1 MVHPLRPL
9 VAIVLATLAMLAA
22 GASPSFATVP
32 EGTDWTEHY
41 FDSGDGTQ
49 LHADVLRPKGVT
61 KSPIILAIGPYFGH
75 SAQAITDFN
84 PTASGPNERFADMYK
99 EGKIFEKG
107 YSLVMVDLPGFGAS
121 QGCNDF
127 GGPAEQAAVK
137 SAVEWAAAQEWSTG
151 KVGMWGKSYDGW
163 TEVMALATKPKG
175 LAAAVIMSPII
186 NGYGTLYQRGVH
198 YSGGWYGTPA
208 LYQGIDATPPSVS
221 DSPEYLLNVAQGTNP
236 ACYAQNIAIQNA
248 TIDDTDPFWQARN
261 LIPRAKGSDVP
272 VLWSHG
278 LVDANTKPDQFMDI
292 YTTLRGPRRGWFGQY
307 SHRRPQD
314 KKEDGS
320 SQVGR
325 EGFIDEAMR
334 WMDRYVKGVP
344 ADQARVE
351 DDPGVEVQDGGSK
364 KYRAEPVW
372 PPADAVPLRAS
383 LNGGTTLN
391 TPDNN
396 ADNGGSLPYSP
407 SLTVGEGNWTISQ
420 ALPYD
425 AHLAGVPTVTVRT
438 AGLVG
443 PRPNLYAALYDIDA
457 DGKATLVT
465 RGAQV
470 VLSPGEPTFELYPQD
485 WTFLKGHRIGFAF
498 APGDNAW
505 YLASSQGNAVDVT
518 EASIS
523 LPFLRYQRDSFL
535 PGKLTTDQED
545 APEPFDVSARFETTG
560 KTFPLPPQLTT
571 PPAASLPG
579 TPVGP
584 RRAKLSVALRAVKG
598 KRGRLRA
605 TGTAPAG
612 TKVTVR
618 LRRGTRTI
626 ATRTV
631 RATSRDR
638 WSAAFKVGKAGRYV
652 ALASVREAGS
662 TVRVRSR
669 RVSVRLT
676 GR

>member
-1 MVHPLRPL
+1 MARFRFLATALASL
-9 VAIVLATLAMLAA
+9 VVLAAA
-22 GASPSFATVP
+22 AAPSQATVP
-32 EGTDWTEHY
+32 EGTEWTEHY
-41 FDSGDGTQ
+41 FESGDGTQ
-49 LHADVLRPKGVT
+49 LHADVLRPKGVA

-75 SAQAITDFN
+75 SAQAVTDFD

-107 YSLVMVDLPGFGAS
+107 YTLVMVDLPGFGAS
-121 QGCNDF
+121 HGCNDF

-137 SAVEWAAAQEWSTG
+137 AAVEWAAGQEWSTG

-198 YSGGWYGTPA
+198 YSGGWYSTPA
-208 LYQGIDATPPSVS
+208 LYQGIDATPPSIN

-236 ACYAQNIAIQNA
+236 ACYAQNIAVQNS
-248 TIDDTDPFWQARN
+248 TIDDSDPFWQIRD
-261 LIPRAKGSDVP
+261 LRTRAKGSNVP

-278 LVDANTKPDQFMDI
+278 LVDANTKPDQFLDI
-292 YTTLRGPRRGWFGQY
+292 YSTLTGPHRGWFGQY

-314 KKEDGS
+314 KKPDGS

-344 ADQARVE
+344 AEQARVE
-351 DDPGVEVQDGGSK
+351 DDPGVEVQDGGLK
-364 KYRAEPVW
+364 KYRAEAAW
-372 PPADAVPLRAS
+372 PPADAAAVRAE

-396 ADNGGSLPYSP
+396 ADNGGGLPYGP
-407 SLTVGEGNWTISQ
+407 SRTVGEGNWTISQ

-425 AHLAGVPTVTVRT
+425 VHLAGVPKVTVKT

-457 DGKATLVT
+457 DKKATLLS

-470 VLSPGEPTFELYPQD
+470 VLAAGELTFELYPQD
-485 WTFLKGHRIGFAF
+485 WTVAKGHRIGFAF
-498 APGDNAW
+498 APSDNVW
-505 YLASSQGNAVDVT
+505 YLASAQGSSVEVT

-535 PGKLTTDQED
+535 KGQLTQDQEE
-545 APEPFDVSARFETTG
+545 APDPFDVSSRFETAG
-560 KTFPLPPQLTT
+560 KTFPLPPELTT
-571 PPAASLPG
+571 PPAATLPG
-579 TPVGP
+579 TPTGKK
-584 RRAKLSVALRAVKG
+584 RAKLSTTLRAVKG

-605 TGTAPAG
+605 AGTAPAG
-612 TKVTVR
+612 VKVTVR
-618 LRRGTRTI
+618 LRRGTKTI

-631 RATSRDR
+631 KASKTNR
-638 WSAAFKVGKAGRYV
+638 WSATFRVGKAGRYV
-652 ALASVREAGS
+652 VLASVREAGA

-669 RVSVRLT
+669 AVVIRSVR
-676 GR
+676 R